1 MRIANRIIL
10 VICITVLCFEN
21 ALAAVTPT
29 TNVTEE
35 KAYDKNAYGM
45 YQQQLLQTFG
55 ILDAS
60 EDPEK
65 EITRRDFAVFT
76 EKVLLS
82 VGYAKLENPY
92 RFYDVEE
99 DSELYE
105 TVQTVAGG
113 GFMIGFDDGTF
124 RPEENI
130 DINQAAAVFSRILDY
145 EILDETG
152 MKLNSVLVKGVKNKN
167 GIFTAADMYVMC
179 MNMLEAG
186 IVKISN
192 KIENGIKYELDEEDN
207 LLSARMNIY
216 KFEGRVTDNGET
228 SVKGETK
235 LQPGQ
240 LLVGNV
246 TYNNLTGD
254 DMLGLY
260 VRGYYRY
267 DEDADENSILYM
279 AEAENRSKKI
289 TLNRDDVEAFTPD
302 ELTYETEKGTVKSLK
317 ISRMASYII
326 NGIYSSSL
334 TDEIID
340 NWNIGHITLL
350 NYDNDSEYDLVM
362 LDCYTS
368 MAVNSINRARNIIF
382 GMYDEQEDISE
393 YETVKITKNGQEV
406 PFGDLR
412 KYDMLL
418 ILKNEKTWKAEI
430 YTEAVYS
437 KVSGVIN
444 DSGETKY
451 VIDGKE
457 YRFTEEYKNSNAV
470 KPKIGDMGTFYII
483 CGDRIAFFENEENQH
498 IGILNKIITD
508 AEDEQAVY
516 IKIYTSEARW
526 ERYHCTGHVR
536 VNGKNIKIS
545 NLKEP
550 SNKLFDDDG
559 EMIVQPIT
567 YRLDEERNLKSIIT
581 PDESM
586 PDDDVIQPAGPKE
599 HLQASGM
606 SGDGVFLGKY
616 QNAPRY
622 FIKKDAIYFG
632 IPDDP
637 ELTEYYKTQLNFP
650 GVSTY
655 FYDVRGY
662 YLTLESKNMKTP
674 DIFVEVKNGSAA
686 ETDGKRAAVVKE
698 ITSGINEDDEGCEI
712 LTVLT
717 RGKEISYCA
726 TNSREINGI
735 SPGDLIRVYW
745 DSAGNLSGYKKLYSR
760 SNNAVFDL
768 VRYNTDGSVRN
779 GDEMLERAKELWGI
793 GDFSKYDESSYYVG
807 DFETSTSLP
816 SPARPSEN
824 DYYHL
829 TGDSYNRTETWHGKI
844 KHITDKH
851 LVLDGDLD
859 EYVLK
864 KTAGDHLYTTW
875 VYIIE
880 KGRKTKNIRAG
891 EWNDICIGDEV
902 VIRAYDTSAADVL
915 IYRD

>member
-10 VICITVLCFEN
+10 AICIMVLCFEN

-82 VGYAKLENPY
+82 VGYARLENPY

-240 LLVGNV
+240 LLVDNV

-279 AEAENRSKKI
+279 TEAENRSKKI
-289 TLNRDDVEAFTPD
+289 TLDKDDVEAFTPD

-340 NWNIGHITLL
+340 NWNIGHITLI

-382 GMYDEQEDISE
+382 GMYD
-393 YETVKITKNGQEV
+393 
-406 PFGDLR
+406 
-412 KYDMLL
+412 
-418 ILKNEKTWKAEI
+418 
-430 YTEAVYS
+430 
-437 KVSGVIN
+437 
-444 DSGETKY
+444 
-451 VIDGKE
+451 
-457 YRFTEEYKNSNAV
+457 
-470 KPKIGDMGTFYII
+470 
-483 CGDRIAFFENEENQH
+483 
-498 IGILNKIITD
+498 
-508 AEDEQAVY
+508 
-516 IKIYTSEARW
+516 
-526 ERYHCTGHVR
+526 
-536 VNGKNIKIS
+536 
-545 NLKEP
+545 
-550 SNKLFDDDG
+550 
-559 EMIVQPIT
+559 
-567 YRLDEERNLKSIIT
+567 
-581 PDESM
+581 
-586 PDDDVIQPAGPKE
+586 
-599 HLQASGM
+599 
-606 SGDGVFLGKY
+606 
-616 QNAPRY
+616 
-622 FIKKDAIYFG
+622 
-632 IPDDP
+632 
-637 ELTEYYKTQLNFP
+637 
-650 GVSTY
+650 
-655 FYDVRGY
+655 
-662 YLTLESKNMKTP
+662 
-674 DIFVEVKNGSAA
+674 
-686 ETDGKRAAVVKE
+686 
-698 ITSGINEDDEGCEI
+698 
-712 LTVLT
+712 
-717 RGKEISYCA
+717 
-726 TNSREINGI
+726 
-735 SPGDLIRVYW
+735 
-745 DSAGNLSGYKKLYSR
+745 
-760 SNNAVFDL
+760 
-768 VRYNTDGSVRN
+768 
-779 GDEMLERAKELWGI
+779 
-793 GDFSKYDESSYYVG
+793 
-807 DFETSTSLP
+807 
-816 SPARPSEN
+816 
-824 DYYHL
+824 
-829 TGDSYNRTETWHGKI
+829 
-844 KHITDKH
+844 
-851 LVLDGDLD
+851 
-859 EYVLK
+859 
-864 KTAGDHLYTTW
+864 
-875 VYIIE
+875 
-880 KGRKTKNIRAG
+880 
-891 EWNDICIGDEV
+891 
-902 VIRAYDTSAADVL
+902 
-915 IYRD
+915 